1 MTIAT
6 FEFRPGGLLHYAV
19 RSPDGKEMWG
29 KFVYREIEPSNRIL
43 LINSFSDPAG
53 GITRHPFSPTWP
65 LEMITTSVFTE
76 EAGKATLT
84 LHSSPL
90 NASPEE
96 EQTFNAARAGMVQ
109 GWTGTFDQL
118 AAYLALSR

>member
-1 MTIAT
+1 
-6 FEFRPGGLLHYAV
+6 
-19 RSPDGKEMWG
+19 MWG